1 MIKKRID
8 KVHIRGTNERLTQPD
23 KIALIYFNKRDIED
37 YLPFITYLQETGVLQ
52 QDTEELDLEDLQ
64 GLSGLK
70 ALRVGVIHIDNKND
84 I

>member
-8 KVHIRGTNERLTQPD
+8 KVHIRGTSERLTQPD
-23 KIALIYFNKRDIED
+23 KIALIYFNKRDIDD
-37 YLPFITYLQETGVLQ
+37 YLPFVTYLQETGVLD
-52 QDTEELDLEDLQ
+52 QDLEELDLEDLQ

-70 ALRVGVIHIDNKND
+70 ALRIGVIHPKKTND

>member
-23 KIALIYFNKRDIED
+23 KIALIYFNKRDIDD
-37 YLPFITYLQETGVLQ
+37 YLPFITYLQETGVL
-52 QDTEELDLEDLQ
+52 DLGLEELDLEDLQ

-70 ALRVGVIHIDNKND
+70 ALRVGVVHPEKPNNI
-84 I
+84 